1 MMYPYM
7 TLPDDTEIT
16 HSDIINNNG
25 KEQVQVY
32 IETPIDGGFKDAT
45 CILPDYEWTVHG
57 YTEEEMKSA
66 TEDEVE
72 KAKQKA
78 AKAVDEAA
86 SIARK
91 SLGL

>member
-32 IETPIDGGFKDAT
+32 IETPIEGGFKDAT

-57 YTEEEMKSA
+57 YTEEEMKYFK
-66 TEDEVE
+66 DFVE
-72 KAKQKA
+72 KAAHLFFIFARSKGF
-78 AKAVDEAA
+78 ENA
-86 SIARK
+86 SNF
-91 SLGL
+91 

>member
-32 IETPIDGGFKDAT
+32 IETPIEGGFKDAT
-45 CILPDYEWTVHG
+45 SILPDYEWTVHG
-57 YTEEEMKSA
+57 YTEEEMKYFK
-66 TEDEVE
+66 DFVE
-72 KAKQKA
+72 KAAHLFFKFARSKGF
-78 AKAVDEAA
+78 ENA
-86 SIARK
+86 SNF
-91 SLGL
+91 

>member
-7 TLPDDTEIT
+7 TLPDNTEII

-57 YTEEEMKSA
+57 YTEEEMKYFK
-66 TEDEVE
+66 DFVE
-72 KAKQKA
+72 KAAHLFFKFARSKGF
-78 AKAVDEAA
+78 ENA
-86 SIARK
+86 SNF
-91 SLGL
+91 

>member
-1 MMYPYM
+1 M

-32 IETPIDGGFKDAT
+32 IETPIEGGFKDAT

-57 YTEEEMKSA
+57 YTEEEMKYFK
-66 TEDEVE
+66 DFVE
-72 KAKQKA
+72 KDAHLFFKFARSKGF
-78 AKAVDEAA
+78 ENA
-86 SIARK
+86 SNF
-91 SLGL
+91 

>member
-57 YTEEEMKSA
+57 YTEEEMQYFK
-66 TEDEVE
+66 DFVE
-72 KAKQKA
+72 KAAHLFFKFARSKGF
-78 AKAVDEAA
+78 ENA
-86 SIARK
+86 SNF
-91 SLGL
+91 

>member
-32 IETPIDGGFKDAT
+32 IETPIEGGFKDAT

-57 YTEEEMKSA
+57 YTEEEMKYYK
-66 TEDEVE
+66 DFVE
-72 KAKQKA
+72 KAAHLFFKFARSKGF
-78 AKAVDEAA
+78 ENA
-86 SIARK
+86 SNF
-91 SLGL
+91 